1 MPPVRSRLAVV
12 ALLLLV
18 ACPGPGVSTSDD
30 SQSDTAT
37 QNTSESTGTTQGCSI
52 GSEGCSCTS
61 GGACDQGLVCNLE
74 LKLCEADASTS
85 GTGTTTGTGETSTGT
100 DTGSTGTGETLGPA
114 CTATGD
120 GKESPA
126 CVSVDPTRPFC
137 VDDTCVAC
145 GALPADACM
154 LGTGGQRPLCLESG
168 ACGQCNTATAVEEGQ
183 CTAESPHCNLD
194 TNMCEGCFEHS
205 ECPATACKIAARKCF
220 PPDNII
226 YVRQG
231 SPKLPCSDKPGM
243 GGGKDKP
250 YCDFELATA
259 AAQLEG
265 FNSDYTF
272 IALGNEDALGE
283 GMSAVNIAGGD
294 GSPSYAFVHEIGG
307 LYDKHTQF
315 VGIGPM
321 ITVPSKITL
330 YIKNFGVVVKG
341 GVGDSS
347 VGVSCSGG
355 EVWLDD
361 SRVLNGRGPN
371 IRSTDCDIHLRRTS
385 VAFGQTEGVDLNGGS
400 LRAVNSFISSNS
412 AKDGFGGGGLHLRN
426 GATIDML
433 YSTIAD
439 NSNEPNKGLG
449 DSIHCDAPS
458 TIKLRNSILARRPI
472 GANSSIACPGSS
484 INITWSAVDSK
495 LALDEGNNNLKK
507 AAEDLLMG
515 LVLDNN
521 TGVFRVNSD
530 GDLYK
535 SFYQTAQWRTGDPHF
550 DFDMSE
556 RNTVDAGLD
565 YAGADVLAN

>member
-18 ACPGPGVSTSDD
+18 ACPGPGASTSDD

-52 GSEGCSCTS
+52 GSEGCSC
-61 GGACDQGLVCNLE
+61 
-74 LKLCEADASTS
+74 TS

-458 TIKLRNSILARRPI
+458 TIKLRNSILANPNVGSNARNCVVSTNNGGSVSQSGSGNLMEAP
-472 GANSSIACPGSS
+472 GVANGPFLPCAG
-484 INITWSAVDSK
+484 
-495 LALDEGNNNLKK
+495 LA
-507 AAEDLLMG
+507 
-515 LVLDNN
+515 
-521 TGVFRVNSD
+521 
-530 GDLYK
+530 
-535 SFYQTAQWRTGDPHF
+535 QTGDPHF